1 VIRAVIFDIGGV
13 MAHLD
18 DRALLATWPSL
29 GVDRQG
35 LYDAMYAGNDA
46 TALIGRVSAEV
57 WWRGTVASRLRIDDH
72 QLERFLSDLGSNWHW
87 DEQLLAVLRS
97 FTGRYRTA
105 FLTNAWSDMRE
116 LMRARGV
123 LDAAEVLINSAEVG
137 VAKPEERIFRIA
149 LEQLQVEPS
158 EALFVDDV
166 EANAMAARTL
176 GMTAILHR
184 STQETL
190 RRLDDV
196 LS

>member
-1 VIRAVIFDIGGV
+1 
-13 MAHLD
+13 M
-18 DRALLATWPSL
+18 
-29 GVDRQG
+29 
-35 LYDAMYAGNDA
+35 
-46 TALIGRVSAEV
+46 
-57 WWRGTVASRLRIDDH
+57 
-72 QLERFLSDLGSNWHW
+72 
-87 DEQLLAVLRS
+87 
-97 FTGRYRTA
+97 
-105 FLTNAWSDMRE
+105 
-116 LMRARGV
+116 
-123 LDAAEVLINSAEVG
+123 
-137 VAKPEERIFRIA
+137 AKPEERIFRIA